1 MNAADVR
8 RLIGPTR
15 IVGVSAGTIEE
26 ALIAEQDGA
35 DYIGGKSRFF
45 CFLQS
50 IITKSLLLQFLNAFS
65 IHLLFAVGSVFAT
78 SSKSDAGEPIGIDS
92 LRSIVQK
99 SSIPVVA
106 IGGINCFNAAECISA
121 GSAGI
126 AVISAILASPNITQE
141 AFELSSLIKQSRK
154 SV

>member
-35 DYIGGKSRFF
+35 DYIG
-45 CFLQS
+45 
-50 IITKSLLLQFLNAFS
+50 
-65 IHLLFAVGSVFAT
+65 VGSVFAT